1 MKAIIGGTG
10 LERLAGFRCKE
21 TVVHTSYGS
30 ASVCVSDDGRLAFVS
45 RHGADHALPPHMVNY
60 RANIAALRSLGVD
73 GLVGVYAVGSIT
85 DFLKPGEVA
94 VVGDFLDFA
103 SSSRSSTLY
112 DGGEAGV
119 RHVPMDHPF
128 DEALRASLLA
138 SDPSLKDGG
147 VYVTTAGPR
156 LETKAEIRALRALG
170 ADYVG
175 MTLGTEVVLSNEA
188 GIPMAA
194 VAYSINWAAG
204 VDKDGMSFLTDDEA
218 SSLAGSIASLVEKI
232 FFGGG
237 VS

>member
-1 MKAIIGGTG
+1 
-10 LERLAGFRCKE
+10 
-21 TVVHTSYGS
+21 
-30 ASVCVSDDGRLAFVS
+30 
-45 RHGADHALPPHMVNY
+45 MVNY

-112 DGGEAGV
+112 DGGEAEV